1 MRANRKTVA
10 LLGFYFAYFLS
21 YFIKLS
27 PSIIMPVLQLRYS
40 LTSAETGFIASM
52 FFLPYATMQLFVGPL
67 SRKIGAAPLVGLGML
82 VAATGLMLFSHGTT
96 VAVLAAGRFLLGIGC
111 GPIFI
116 GMIYF
121 MRESFEPERFARYY
135 GYGVLVSALGSI
147 FAAAPLKFLLE
158 SIPEEGFF
166 TGISVFTFAFGIF
179 MILIDRQPDRKH
191 QASHGNIITSI
202 ARDIRITFS
211 SRLLTAGVL
220 IWIIQATS
228 LVCYQGLWCTKWTE
242 TTFPTLNRFSGLSG
256 IAISIGAIIASTCGE
271 NWVGA
276 YMRRTGRNLKR
287 TLISICF
294 MHIAATMLLSAVK
307 QTDSTLMFCIS
318 LLCDVMY
325 GFSTATIVVQGGIYV
340 KENTGAAENAS
351 VMGVYNFIGCIGQQ
365 LSQWLTGVE
374 IDVLAG
380 VTSLGMAFCL
390 TFSTLAAIYL
400 LITLTSAF
408 LMRRNHK
415 DLP

>member
-1 MRANRKTVA
+1 MRADRKIVA

-52 FFLPYATMQLFVGPL
+52 FFLPYASMQLFVGSL

-82 VAATGLMLFSHGTT
+82 VATTGLMLFSHGTT
-96 VAVLAAGRFLLGIGC
+96 VAVLATGRFLLGIGTS
-111 GPIFI
+111 PIFI

-121 MRESFEPERFARYY
+121 MRDSFEAERYAKYF

-158 SIPEEGFF
+158 RIPERIFF
-166 TGISVFTFAFGIF
+166 IGVSVLTFAFGIF
-179 MILIDRQPDRKH
+179 MILIDRPARKPREL
-191 QASHGNIITSI
+191 QKNIIASI

-211 SRLLTAGVL
+211 SRLLTAGIL

-242 TTFPTLNRFSGLSG
+242 TAFPTLAGFSGLSG

-271 NWVGA
+271 NWVST
-276 YMRRTGRNLKR
+276 YMRRTGRNLNK

-294 MHIAATMLLSAVK
+294 MHITATMLLSAVK
-307 QTDSTLMFCIS
+307 QTDSTLMFCLS
-318 LLCDVMY
+318 LMGDVLF

-340 KENTGAAENAS
+340 KEHTGAAENAS
-351 VMGVYNFIGCIGQQ
+351 IMGVYNFIGCVGQQ

-374 IDVLAG
+374 IDVLVG
-380 VTSLGMAFCL
+380 VTGLGTAFCL
-390 TFSTLAAIYL
+390 TFSTLAAVF
-400 LITLTSAF
+400 LIITVTSAV
-408 LMRRNHK
+408 LMRRK
-415 DLP
+415 